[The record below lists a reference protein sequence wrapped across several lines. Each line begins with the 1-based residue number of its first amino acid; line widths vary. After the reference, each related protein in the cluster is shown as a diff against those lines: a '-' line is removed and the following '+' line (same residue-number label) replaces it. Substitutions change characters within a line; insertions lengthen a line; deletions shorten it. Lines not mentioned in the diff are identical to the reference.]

1 MVTNKPKTI
10 TPSQTVGPF
19 YAYCLSP
26 VNYKFRMLA
35 SNSLVTKDVEGKHIT
50 LRGTVLDGDGLPVP
64 DALIEIWQPDGLGRF
79 SGHHPLL
86 KTAEFKGFGRAM
98 CDALGLFSFETV
110 KIGRAHV

>member
-35 SNSLVTKDVEGKHIT
+35 SNSLVTKVHLSLQT
-50 LRGTVLDGDGLPVP
+50 LFRL
-64 DALIEIWQPDGLGRF
+64 
-79 SGHHPLL
+79 
-86 KTAEFKGFGRAM
+86 
-98 CDALGLFSFETV
+98 
-110 KIGRAHV
+110 